1 MDCFSSLPP
10 EINVMI
16 LLHLRTRSNI
26 KPLLSASPKILQHY
40 RESKEDIQR
49 AHLQAEPPGG
59 LLQDALV
66 VAKFPLKNP
75 YIEDYI
81 TKATSTYPSRAYLC
95 MPSPYSNVD
104 QLQFRGQPIGIDI
117 LRVDALR
124 DVERKRLFRAF
135 LRYELVSKIHYL
147 EDSLELKVIDK
158 LVALAFKR
166 SPETVTETGK
176 FIPDNGLR
184 SPDSMWFSSNAYIK
198 DAFIDG
204 LNTEELAFLG
214 FDLMTRLLNAPRDD
228 RGCPMGLMEWLA
240 KIPMRLRQKGW
251 TLGLRMDYLFGDEI
265 FNDEPNHRRGEEWSE
280 IGQTLTSPLSVVIA
294 IYSGKSTDKEGM
306 DIAG

>member
-1 MDCFSSLPP
+1 MKDLYGAIFTHLADSWLP
-10 EINVMI
+10 
-16 LLHLRTRSNI
+16 
-26 KPLLSASPKILQHY
+26 
-40 RESKEDIQR
+40 D
-49 AHLQAEPPGG
+49 
-59 LLQDALV
+59 
-66 VAKFPLKNP
+66 
-75 YIEDYI
+75 
-81 TKATSTYPSRAYLC
+81 
-95 MPSPYSNVD
+95 
-104 QLQFRGQPIGIDI
+104 
-117 LRVDALR
+117 
-124 DVERKRLFRAF
+124 
-135 LRYELVSKIHYL
+135 
-147 EDSLELKVIDK
+147 
-158 LVALAFKR
+158 R

-204 LNTEELAFLG
+204 LNTDELAFLG

-280 IGQTLTSPLSVVIA
+280 IGQVLRDNGSLILEFNLPTFSSHCDL
-294 IYSGKSTDKEGM
+294 
-306 DIAG
+306 